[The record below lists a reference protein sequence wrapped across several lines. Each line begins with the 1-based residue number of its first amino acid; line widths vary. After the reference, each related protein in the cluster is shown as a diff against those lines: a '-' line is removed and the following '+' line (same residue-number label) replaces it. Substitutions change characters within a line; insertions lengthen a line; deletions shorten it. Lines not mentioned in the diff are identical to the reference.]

1 MRNIRPLVVALIG
14 AAAIAASI
22 SCGDVVRGD
31 RTASILVINS
41 LGGAPGN
48 KPAAFGAPL
57 ESDVTTNLTSPAP
70 CSAASPCPTIFND
83 LGQVVLSLAPKDVSL
98 TPTSNNQ
105 VTISRYHVEYVRTDG
120 RNTQGVDVPYAVDGA
135 MTGTISTSGSATM
148 SFELVQ
154 NVAKEQTPLV
164 QLVSGG
170 FINTIAKVTFYGRD
184 IVGNDVS
191 VSGQIQINFANFA
204 DQ

>member
-1 MRNIRPLVVALIG
+1 MRIIRPLIL
-14 AAAIAASI
+14 AAAIGASA

-31 RTASILVINS
+31 RSATILVINS

-48 KPAAFGAPL
+48 KPSTFGSPL
-57 ESDVTTNLTSPAP
+57 LSDVITNLTSPAP

-83 LGQVVLSLAPKDVSL
+83 LGQVVLALAPKDITQ

-105 VTISRYHVEYVRTDG
+105 VTITRYHIEYTRTDG
-120 RNTQGVDVPYAVDGA
+120 RNTQGVDVPYAVDGG
-135 MTGTISTSGSATM
+135 MTGTVTATGSATL

-154 NVAKEQTPLV
+154 HVAKEQAPLV
-164 QLVSGG
+164 QLTSGG
-170 FINTIAKVTFYGRD
+170 FINTIAKVTFYGQD
-184 IVGNDVS
+184 LVGNDVA
-191 VSGQIQINFANFA
+191 VTGQIQINFGNFA